1 LKILPLTR
9 LTRSRLY
16 YNTTIK
22 KVKYFNGTVWLT
34 VVDDLD
40 TRLTNSRTTSHVIAT
55 NLALG
60 AEHTISG
67 AAAGMVLRASGA
79 SAANFQQLLHS
90 DLGAVGVNTHSN
102 RRSHRRS
109 CSTQINK

>member
-9 LTRSRLY
+9 LTRSLGFI
-16 YNTTIK
+16 TTIKK
-22 KVKYFNGTVWLT
+22 KVKYFNGTVYC

-40 TRLTNSRTTSHVIAT
+40 TRLTNSRTPTSHVIAT

-90 DLGAVGVNTHSN
+90 DLGAVGVNTHSQIDAHIADLAQ
-102 RRSHRRS
+102 HR
-109 CSTQINK
+109 

>member
-9 LTRSRLY
+9 LTRSLGFI
-16 YNTTIK
+16 TIQLLK
-22 KVKYFNGTVWLT
+22 KSTFNGTVWLT

-40 TRLTNSRTTSHVIAT
+40 TRLTNSRTPTSHVIAT

-79 SAANFQQLLHS
+79 SAANFTT
-90 DLGAVGVNTHSN
+90 LGSWSSWSKYALAN